1 MRCGVSLDSTCP
13 KSVSGPSKFRHVSLK
28 RHVEF
33 MHISTLNTH
42 PTFHSILTVKGKE
55 NRFTLKMRSTKVV
68 LLLVL
73 FFTVCVG
80 TCRPW
85 VEDAKTKAE
94 GAKQFAGEDKFSK
107 SFGAEDAA
115 KRTTGT
121 MKSAATGASE
131 YASEKA
137 TDAKEAISGA
147 MAHGRDKTYEAY
159 EGAAKVIKMPTDSIN
174 DVKDK
179 MGETVADTYED
190 AKQRMYTASDKASSM
205 AHNAKDNMA
214 ESIGQG
220 YDLGKEKIN
229 MASEKFYDAKEKAS
243 DVYDESR
250 HKISD
255 TVSDN
260 ANDASERIYDV
271 KNKVKGAMHCGG
283 HKAVDA
289 FDEAMER
296 MTVAGDKANDAKE
309 KMGVRI
315 IYGRDKVAE
324 TFDQAQHDLA
334 EAYASAK
341 NIMTEEA
348 KTKYEAAK
356 EKASDATGD
365 IGAKMRNTPN
375 V

>member
-1 MRCGVSLDSTCP
+1 
-13 KSVSGPSKFRHVSLK
+13 
-28 RHVEF
+28 
-33 MHISTLNTH
+33 
-42 PTFHSILTVKGKE
+42 
-55 NRFTLKMRSTKVV
+55 MRSTKVV

-220 YDLGKEKIN
+220 YDL
-229 MASEKFYDAKEKAS
+229 AS